1 MHATLALPLPHRILA
16 PFLFRLGEQNPMNNI
31 GYIGIGLLLLLVT
44 SITGC
49 GQTGPLYLPPAE
61 DQAAER

>member
-1 MHATLALPLPHRILA
+1 
-16 PFLFRLGEQNPMNNI
+16 MNNI